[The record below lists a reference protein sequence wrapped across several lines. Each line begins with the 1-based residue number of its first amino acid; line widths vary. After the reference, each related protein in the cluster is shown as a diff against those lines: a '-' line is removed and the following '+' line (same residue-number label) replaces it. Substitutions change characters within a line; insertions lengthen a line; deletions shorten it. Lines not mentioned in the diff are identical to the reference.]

1 MVNVEISGNNNLV
14 EPGKSGGTK
23 LTHES
28 MNRVF
33 GGPILELIKDV
44 LFSVLD
50 ECDVCRGSIS
60 GEVESLRA
68 AVLDGSLEYEDDAIG
83 NLTGYLDGNFTQTI
97 SQKINLLCDLLIDA
111 KYDSEELGTVICA
124 DWLRKKLTEW
134 ISYDWRE
141 AYVDELSDYKAQ
153 KALQKNCPTTSSIAA
168 QLAAGHAERH
178 LAIREIYPL
187 LAPSVN
193 MAVPEEWIQE
203 G

>member
-1 MVNVEISGNNNLV
+1 MIDSEVSGNGNLV
-14 EPGKSGGTK
+14 VLGASG
-23 LTHES
+23 S
-28 MNRVF
+28 ASRRVSRNDAN
-33 GGPILELIKDV
+33 PTINLIKDT
-44 LFSVLD
+44 LSTVLD
-50 ECDVCRGSIS
+50 ECIVLRGSIE
-60 GEVESLRA
+60 GQVESLREA
-68 AVLDGSLEYEDDAIG
+68 ALDGSLEYEDDAIG
-83 NLTGYLDGNFTQTI
+83 DLTGYLDGNFTQTI

-124 DWLRKKLTEW
+124 DWLRKELTGW

-141 AYVDELSDYKAQ
+141 AYVGELSDYKAQ
-153 KALQKNCPTTSSIAA
+153 EALQENCPATSSIAA

-203 G
+203 S